1 MFCNR
6 SWGGGDMQ
14 KVVPV
19 ILCGG
24 SGTRLWPLSRT
35 LYPKQ
40 FVNFEGSKTLFQ
52 QTLERSASIVG
63 VADPIIVSNKSHVH
77 FVRQNLSDLN
87 MYATLIMEPIARNTA
102 PAITLAAFAAYQDD
116 PDSVLLVLPSDH
128 IIKGKEAFQTAVQ
141 KATKLANED
150 LLVTFGIV
158 PTGPETGFGYI
169 EQAEEIDDFGYK
181 VKQFVE
187 KPVLEKAKQMLSKGG
202 FYWNSGMFVFKAS
215 TFLEE
220 LKQHAGEIY
229 QIALCAFEKAARDSN
244 DSNLS
249 MIKPD
254 EEIFKSCPSD
264 SIDYA
269 VMEKAKNVAVIPL
282 QLNWSDMGAW
292 SSFYQLG
299 EKDEN
304 GNVIHGDAI
313 THATEGCYIN
323 STSCLIATV
332 GIRDLAVVETKD
344 ALFVAPLDRV
354 QEVKQIVGELK
365 LKESSKALADLPP
378 VVRRP
383 WGSYESLA
391 MGEQYQTK
399 RIIVRPGEQLSLQLH
414 HHRSEHWTVVE
425 GNPEITV
432 GDETKTYHPN
442 ESVYIPKEYVH
453 RLTNRT
459 DKNVTIIEVQCGD
472 YLGEDD
478 IVRLEDKYLRI

>member
-1 MFCNR
+1 
-6 SWGGGDMQ
+6 MQ

-40 FVNFEGSKTLFQ
+40 FVKFEGSKTLFQ
-52 QTLERSASIVG
+52 QTLERSASIIE
-63 VADPIIVSNKSHVH
+63 ATNPIVVSNKSHVH
-77 FVRQNLSDLN
+77 FVRQNLSDLDMN
-87 MYATLIMEPIARNTA
+87 ATLIMEPIARNTA
-102 PAITLAAFAAYQDD
+102 PAIALAAFAAYQDD
-116 PDSVLLVLPSDH
+116 PNSILLVLPSDH
-128 IIKGKEAFQTAVQ
+128 IIKGKEAFRAAVQ
-141 KATKLANED
+141 KATKLASED

-169 EQAEEIDDFGYK
+169 EQAEAIDDFGYK

-215 TFLEE
+215 TFLKE
-220 LKQHAGEIY
+220 LKQYAGEMY
-229 QIALCAFEKAARDSN
+229 QIASCAFEKAVQDLS

-254 EEIFKSCPSD
+254 EETFKSCPSD

-269 VMEKAKNVAVIPL
+269 VMEKAQNVAVIPL
-282 QLNWSDMGAW
+282 QLDWSDMGAW

-304 GNVIHGDAI
+304 GNVVHGDVIA
-313 THATEGCYIN
+313 HETESCYIN
-323 STSCLIATV
+323 STNRLIATV
-332 GIRDLAVVETKD
+332 GLKDLAVVETKD

-354 QEVKQIVGELK
+354 QEVKQIVSK
-365 LKESSKALADLPP
+365 LKESSKVLVDLPP

-391 MGEQYQTK
+391 KGERYQTK

-442 ESVYIPKEYVH
+442 DSVYIPKECVH
-453 RLTNRT
+453 RLTNKT

-478 IVRLEDKYLRI
+478 IVRLEDKYSRC

>member
-1 MFCNR
+1 
-6 SWGGGDMQ
+6 MQ

-19 ILCGG
+19 VLCGG

-52 QTLERSASIVG
+52 QTLERSALIAG
-63 VADPIIVSNKSHVH
+63 IADPIVVSNKSHVH

-87 MYATLIMEPIARNTA
+87 MHATLIMEPIARNTA
-102 PAITLAAFAAYQDD
+102 PAIALAAFVAYQDD

-128 IIKGKEAFQTAVQ
+128 IIKGKDAFHTAVQ

-215 TFLEE
+215 TFLDE
-220 LKQHAGEIY
+220 LKQHAGEMY
-229 QIALCAFEKAARDSN
+229 QFASCAFDKATYDSN
-244 DSNLS
+244 DSNLY
-249 MIKPD
+249 IVQPD
-254 EEIFKSCPSD
+254 EETFKSCPSN
-264 SIDYA
+264 SVDYA

-282 QLNWSDMGAW
+282 QLDWSDMGAW

-304 GNVIHGDAI
+304 RNVINGDAI

-323 STSCLIATV
+323 STSRLIATV
-332 GIRDLAVVETKD
+332 GIKPYR
-344 ALFVAPLDRV
+344 
-354 QEVKQIVGELK
+354 
-365 LKESSKALADLPP
+365 
-378 VVRRP
+378 
-383 WGSYESLA
+383 
-391 MGEQYQTK
+391 
-399 RIIVRPGEQLSLQLH
+399 
-414 HHRSEHWTVVE
+414 
-425 GNPEITV
+425 
-432 GDETKTYHPN
+432 
-442 ESVYIPKEYVH
+442 
-453 RLTNRT
+453 
-459 DKNVTIIEVQCGD
+459 
-472 YLGEDD
+472 
-478 IVRLEDKYLRI
+478 